1 METQLTA
8 DLLNICVTR
17 VLRRMP
23 LVEQELTTFP
33 EHLCSPEIFSLVR
46 VTRSIILC
54 AMLCRSLFVLLY
66 FFFWPM
72 CFLSFDLLILITP
85 LVSANSSYL
94 VLLLITRYKTKLS
107 EPMHLSFD
115 ILFYSRLKL
124 CSIITW
130 KWTYDTMTLQ
140 WRLCR
145 KDDIFISLS
154 IRSVDDVWI
163 YLQYLQTFLDSTTGI
178 IFSHSIKMEITI
190 TR

>member
-8 DLLNICVTR
+8 DLRNICVTR

-107 EPMHLSFD
+107 EPIHLSFD

-140 WRLCR
+140 CVYVVKMTYLFRWVL
-145 KDDIFISLS
+145 DQLTTSEFTFSIFKH
-154 IRSVDDVWI
+154 
-163 YLQYLQTFLDSTTGI
+163 FLI
-178 IFSHSIKMEITI
+178 AQPE
-190 TR
+190 